1 MSQDRVCCRRWTPL
15 AAIVLLTA
23 AFLLSG
29 CSLYS
34 DLKIATRDRD
44 FGWGSPDPDLKRKI
58 VFAPVNNRV
67 PAFSG
72 GFEEVF
78 KKHLV
83 AAVLDENPD
92 FRPVLPSD
100 PEFPEPLRNIPEI
113 RPGLIDNLA
122 VADAG
127 RGIGANAVVVSTIYD
142 ISTKEELRGF
152 LLFKAAKNFIQFTV
166 GVSAFDMETCAKIF
180 DRTYQNEIE
189 IDEFELETA
198 RKDRRIQS
206 TEMENAL
213 QEAAE
218 ELAEQFCEQTEK
230 QPWKSFVLTVG
241 DTVKIAAGSAAGLK
255 EDDRLDVCAPGQKMA
270 GIDGQVFFLPGKR
283 IAQVRLIS
291 VTPETAAAEV
301 ISQSE
306 EIAAG
311 YTVRTAAE

>member
-1 MSQDRVCCRRWTPL
+1 MSQERFCRRRCPPL
-15 AAIVLLTA
+15 AAIVLFTA

-44 FGWGSPDPDLKRKI
+44 FGWGSPDPDLRRKI
-58 VFAPVNNRV
+58 VLTPVNNRV

-72 GFEEVF
+72 GFAEVF
-78 KKHLV
+78 EKSLV

-92 FRPVLPSD
+92 FRPVLPPD

-127 RGIGANAVVVSTIYD
+127 RGIGANAVVVPIIYD
-142 ISTKEELRGF
+142 ISTKQELRGF

-180 DRTYQNEIE
+180 DRTYQDEVE
-189 IDEFELETA
+189 IDEFELETV

-206 TEMENAL
+206 TELENAL

-241 DTVKIAAGSAAGLK
+241 DTVEIAAGSAAGLEK
-255 EDDRLDVCAPGQKMA
+255 DDQLDVLAPGEKME
-270 GIDGQVFFLPGKR
+270 GVDEQVFFLPGKR
-283 IAQVRLIS
+283 IAKVRIIS

-301 ISQSE
+301 VSQTE
-306 EIAAG
+306 EIAPG
-311 YTVRTAAE
+311 YTVRTTAE

>member
-1 MSQDRVCCRRWTPL
+1 MSQDRVGRRRWPPL
-15 AAIVLLTA
+15 AAIILLTA
-23 AFLLSG
+23 AFLMSG

-78 KKHLV
+78 EKHLV

-92 FRPVLPSD
+92 FRPVLPPD

-127 RGIGANAVVVSTIYD
+127 RRIGANAVVVPTIYD

-152 LLFKAAKNFIQFTV
+152 LLFKTAKNFIQFTV

-180 DRTYQNEIE
+180 DRTYQDEIE
-189 IDEFELETA
+189 IDEFELETV

-206 TEMENAL
+206 TELESAL

-218 ELAEQFCEQTEK
+218 ELAEQFCEQIEK

-241 DTVKIAAGSAAGLK
+241 DTVAIAAGSAAGLEK
-255 EDDRLDVCAPGQKMA
+255 DDRLDVYAPGQKMD

-283 IAQVRLIS
+283 IAQVRIVS

-301 ISQSE
+301 VSQTE
-306 EIAAG
+306 EIAPG